1 MNYLKLPAKITFI
14 VLTLSPI
21 IFIIDPFIG
30 IILFLISLYLSKLTM
45 DNLEKYK
52 ANGEYVSFVSVNK
65 LNINKDNIFLIIPI
79 YILGYKMYTMKY
91 KCDSEIFNYNLITK
105 KKSFEENIKIYPIGF
120 KVFIS

>member
-65 LNINKDNIFLIIPI
+65 FNINKNNIFLIIPI
-79 YILGYKMYTMKY
+79 YILGYKMYNMKY
-91 KCDSEIFNYNLITK
+91 KCDSEILNYNLITK

>member
-65 LNINKDNIFLIIPI
+65 FNINKNNIFLIIPI

-91 KCDSEIFNYNLITK
+91 KCDSEILNYNLITK